1 MRGEAGV
8 RAAAKGIEN
17 RMGPGSAGQRKV
29 LEAIERDQMTPQ
41 KVQARLKALGPQA
54 TLADAGGENLTGLAR
69 SAAGVPGP
77 AKNRAAMTLN
87 ARAEGEATRLTQK
100 INKNLKPKDFFAAED
115 EFLGNLRNNAREIYG
130 EAYAP
135 GTQLESKNQIGRAH
149 V

>member
-41 KVQARLKALGPQA
+41 KVQARLRALGPQA

-87 ARAEGEATRLTQK
+87 ARARSEEHTSELQSLMRISYAVFCLK
-100 INKNLKPKDFFAAED
+100 KKNKTK
-115 EFLGNLRNNAREIYG
+115 R
-130 EAYAP
+130 
-135 GTQLESKNQIGRAH
+135 
-149 V
+149 